1 MLNPRETWSRTA
13 KVDGHRAQGGPEQ
26 AELALVEARY
36 ADLSRRAVC
45 ADRLG
50 HVRG

>member
-1 MLNPRETWSRTA
+1 MLQARETWPRTA
-13 KVDGHRAQGGPEQ
+13 EVDGHRAEGGPEQ

-36 ADLSRRAVC
+36 VDLRRRAVC

-50 HVRG
+50 DVRG